1 MRYYIQDD
9 LEKLRAMAIEYPAVS
24 VNLSHP
30 SLVLFDRLYTGEHK
44 SLIDLG
50 EAPEC
55 GADAVNALRN
65 RLAEYRQYAR
75 VENEFGDADTMD
87 MVRNFIERSFAIV
100 RDNQGALTT
109 IGPIS
114 SIPTT
119 KTPATTI
126 EEETK

>member
-9 LEKLRAMAIEYPAVS
+9 LEKLR
-24 VNLSHP
+24 NW
-30 SLVLFDRLYTGEHK
+30 
-44 SLIDLG
+44 
-50 EAPEC
+50 
-55 GADAVNALRN
+55 
-65 RLAEYRQYAR
+65 LAKYRQYSR

-87 MVRNFIERSFAIV
+87 MVRSFIERLFAIV